1 MMTSQIQQAA
11 FDVGQRMQAMHT
23 NHDIGAI
30 VSFVGHVRGHCA
42 DGQID
47 ELFLEHYAG
56 MTEACLAQ
64 IEATARSKWP
74 LLGVDIVHRY
84 GALKPGDAIVFVAVA
99 SAHRQA
105 AFDAANFIM
114 DILKTQAPF
123 WKREKR
129 NGQAHWVESRDS
141 DLTAAQR
148 WS

>member
-1 MMTSQIQQAA
+1 MASQIQQAA

-30 VSFVGHVRGHCA
+30 VSFVGHVRRHCA

-114 DILKTQAPF
+114 DILKTQVPF

-148 WS
+148 WL

>member
-56 MTEACLAQ
+56 MTEASLAQ

-105 AFDAANFIM
+105 AFDAASFIM

-129 NGQAHWVESRDS
+129 NGQTHWVESRES

>member
-1 MMTSQIQQAA
+1 MTSHIQTGA
-11 FDVGQRMQAMHT
+11 FDIGQRMQAMHN

-30 VSFVGHVRGHCA
+30 VSFVGHVRGQCA
-42 DGQID
+42 EGEIN
-47 ELFLEHYAG
+47 ELFLEHYPG
-56 MTEACLAQ
+56 MTEASLAQ
-64 IEATARSKWP
+64 IEADALAKWP

-99 SAHRQA
+99 SPHRQA

-114 DILKTQAPF
+114 DLLKTQVPF

-141 DLTAAQR
+141 DLAAAQR

>member
-1 MMTSQIQQAA
+1 
-11 FDVGQRMQAMHT
+11 MQAMHT

-30 VSFVGHVRGHCA
+30 VSFVGHVRSHCA

-56 MTEACLAQ
+56 MTEASLAQ

-129 NGQAHWVESRDS
+129 NGPAHWVESRDS